1 MNKNG
6 WPAHCPGEACWPV
19 RTNDRYMTGKLSS
32 RAPRHIVPRQ
42 TVPRQKG
49 PRKLSRDRL
58 SRDQKSPRTK
68 CPMNQNVPGTKM
80 SHELNYPKLR
90 FLMSAFWP
98 KPTLQLDLANDDEW
112 PPSRFRCQKCAI
124 GHGTFGLDI
133 SRSTW
138 HLPSPARCNVKI

>member
-1 MNKNG
+1 M
-6 WPAHCPGEACWPV
+6 PAQFFILYTMIPKVGRSEPY
-19 RTNDRYMTGKLSS
+19 NS
-32 RAPRHIVPRQ
+32 APRHIVPRQ

>member
-1 MNKNG
+1 MKTNG
-6 WPAHCPGEACWPV
+6 TFCIWFGIYNYKYSVKPTPLS
-19 RTNDRYMTGKLSS
+19 DRGRAM
-32 RAPRHIVPRQ
+32 APRHIVPRQ

-68 CPMNQNVPGTKM
+68 CPMNQNVPETKM

>member
-1 MNKNG
+1 MVHFVFWFCIYNYKYSVKPTPLSDRG
-6 WPAHCPGEACWPV
+6 
-19 RTNDRYMTGKLSS
+19 RTM
-32 RAPRHIVPRQ
+32 APRHIVPRQ

-138 HLPSPARCNVKI
+138 HLPSPAQCNVKI